1 MSLKYDCLI
10 FIIINYIY
18 IYVLIYLLMYIFKF
32 IFHVTELFGFM
43 NSDLL

>member
-32 IFHVTELFGFM
+32 IFHIMELFGFT
-43 NSDLL
+43 NSNLL

>member
-32 IFHVTELFGFM
+32 IFRVTELFGFT

>member
-10 FIIINYIY
+10 FRIINYIY

-32 IFHVTELFGFM
+32 IFHVTELFGFT